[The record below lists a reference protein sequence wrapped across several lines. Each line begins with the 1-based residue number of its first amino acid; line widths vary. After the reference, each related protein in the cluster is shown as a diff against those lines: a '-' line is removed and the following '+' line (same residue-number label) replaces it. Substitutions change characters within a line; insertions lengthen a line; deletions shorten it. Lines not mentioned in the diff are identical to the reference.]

1 MVADQHLAVLLPRHR
16 GGMPLLPDT
25 SAMRATALRLIN
37 QANHLSDL
45 AASVRGYSGQV
56 RWRGAAA
63 LAFQDQAA
71 GLCTALAAT
80 AHRLV
85 AAAIALREHAANVDA
100 ALVEIRALAP
110 DMIDPL
116 GLVHHGG
123 LLGGRPLADVVGG
136 LESVASGAVHALE
149 KVLPW

>member
-1 MVADQHLAVLLPRHR
+1 
-16 GGMPLLPDT
+16 MPLLPDT
-25 SAMRATALRLIN
+25 SAMRTTALRLIN
-37 QANHLSDL
+37 QANHLCDL
-45 AASVRGYSGQV
+45 AVSVRGCSGQV

-71 GLCTALAAT
+71 GLCAALTDT
-80 AHRLV
+80 AHRLI

-100 ALVEIRALAP
+100 SLAEIRALAP
-110 DMIDPL
+110 DVLDPL

-123 LLGGRPLADVVGG
+123 LLGGRPLADVAGG
-136 LESVASGAVHALE
+136 VESVASGAVHALE